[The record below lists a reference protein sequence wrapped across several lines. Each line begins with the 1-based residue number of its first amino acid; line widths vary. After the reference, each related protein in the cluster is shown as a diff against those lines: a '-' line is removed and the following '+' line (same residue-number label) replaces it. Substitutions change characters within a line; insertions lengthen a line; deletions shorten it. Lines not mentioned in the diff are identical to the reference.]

1 MCFYLSAILLGCGL
15 SFSGRAASVIV
26 PGFSTS
32 QSSATLAELTSS
44 TTRTINLNDRTGL
57 AVGKPIAIRVTA
69 TDPTS
74 WGGIFNYSPGPVVLD
89 VTATL
94 GVFVGQDGVSASFS
108 LLHFDFVA
116 PNDGV
121 VSDVGGFNLGPS
133 FGVLELV
140 VPWETD
146 LSAVQLVL
154 SQNATATNG
163 GFRES
168 NVFTSVAASS
178 TAQNIAALPL
188 QIEVVS
194 VPEPSAMLLVL
205 PATALLGCF
214 RRRAGAG
221 VSRHPA

>member
-1 MCFYLSAILLGCGL
+1 MRNLSLGIGAILLASAWSL
-15 SFSGRAASVIV
+15 SSQAASVVI

-32 QSSATLAELTSS
+32 QSSETLAQLTSS
-44 TTRTINLNDRTGL
+44 ATRTIDLNDCTGL
-57 AVGKPIAIRVTA
+57 AVGKPIAIRVTV
-69 TDPTS
+69 TDPTLWS
-74 WGGIFNYSPGPVVLD
+74 GIFNYAPGPVVLD

-94 GVFVGQDGVSASFS
+94 GVFVGQNGVSDSRA

-121 VSDVGGFNLGPS
+121 VSDVAGFNLGPS
-133 FGVLELV
+133 FGALELV

-163 GFRES
+163 GFRAS

-178 TAQNIAALPL
+178 TAQNVIARPL
-188 QIEVVS
+188 QIQVAS
-194 VPEPSAMLLVL
+194 IPEPSVVLLLSLPTVAMLL
-205 PATALLGCF
+205 GRF
-214 RRRAGAG
+214 RIRR
-221 VSRHPA
+221 